1 MKLIDQELKIY
12 LLRVELKLSSSF
24 SPHFKLSLVV
34 CLLPGRDEI
43 SHTAHV
49 SQISSDLTD

>member
-1 MKLIDQELKIY
+1 MKLIDQELKISH
-12 LLRVELKLSSSF
+12 LRVELKLNFCLPKSGR
-24 SPHFKLSLVV
+24 PVLV